1 MKKLITRTVLI
12 CVISL
17 SLYNLCFSQ
26 KIKIKGKVFDKRN
39 NEALV
44 GTNIVIKGTTTG
56 TTTDLKGVFV
66 LEVDSL
72 PVTLQISFIGY
83 VKKELRVTDASKA
96 FTIPMEGLAFTG
108 QEVVV
113 TASRVEE
120 TIMESPVSIQKI
132 NAREIQ
138 GAASG
143 DFYQDIGN
151 LQGVDVATA
160 SMGFKVINTRGF
172 NTTFNTRSVQFI
184 DGMDNQAPGL
194 QVSVGNLVGASE
206 LDLESVELISG
217 PASALYG
224 PNAMQGVVSMTTKNP
239 FDYTGLDF
247 LVKGGTRNLFDGQFR
262 YAQVLDTSLIPSL
275 PSFLNNKLAFKLTGS
290 YMQADDW
297 KAIDTAANR
306 YGDKFLGRDDPIE
319 VDLSSIVA
327 QAQYDTLN
335 FTPDEID
342 DWTALNSFLSFN
354 PGLPP
359 KKINIPSA
367 PGYME
372 SDLVD
377 YSTKSI
383 KAGASLHYKFNDSLK
398 ISYDYKFGLGTAIFQ
413 ATNRFSI
420 KNIRFQQHK
429 LELTGKN
436 FFVRGYT
443 TLENAGEAYD
453 IVFTG
458 IFLSKRSIED
468 LYVPDYLSEYFNII
482 DTLTNGFNGDDGT
495 WLWTSLANYTGTKDK
510 SLITDSAHSAAAIA
524 AANSWY
530 QPGTAEFDSVKNA
543 IINIPTRKKDG
554 SKFVDASS
562 LQHFETQYDFTEML
576 GNKLNLGLSSII
588 AGASFRRYNPHSFGT
603 IFSDTLIN
611 RSDAL
616 ESGDIDTKAK
626 YVDISTWEYGAYTQI
641 SKRFLNNKL
650 KIAGSIRFD
659 DHKNYDPQFSP
670 RVSAVYTY
678 KDHNFRIAAQ
688 SAFRAPTLQN
698 QYLYIDLGAL
708 FIEGNLNGSV
718 NYTRESVDAFNDLF
732 DTTIVS
738 LQEYQNNLQ
747 NIETL
752 SKTVLKTITLDP
764 VQPEH
769 VKSLEVGYRSIFNN
783 DLYVDMTAYY
793 SIYSNFIG
801 NRRVIRPDG
810 TAVAGE
816 ERGSDAILRSEYR
829 LYQIPANAKNDITTY
844 GGSIGISYF
853 FGRGL
858 TAKLNY
864 TYAFM
869 DTSNLGE
876 FIPGFNTPKNKFN
889 VGLKGISIYKGL
901 GFSVNYK
908 WIEGFSWESSFGDGN
923 VPTYNLLDVQLNYK
937 FSDLHSILRIGASNL
952 LNNNHIEAFGAPVV
966 GRIIYTSWTFSL

>member
-1 MKKLITRTVLI
+1 MTKIRILSVILIFTLFQSV
-12 CVISL
+12 
-17 SLYNLCFSQ
+17 NAQ
-26 KIKIKGKVFDKRN
+26 IKISGKVLDNRN
-39 NEALV
+39 KEALV

-56 TTTDLKGVFV
+56 TTTNFNGAFE

-83 VKKELRVTDASKA
+83 VKKDLRVTNAAKA
-96 FTIPMEGLAFTG
+96 LNISMEGLAFTG

-239 FDYTGLDF
+239 FDYTGLDV

-275 PSFLNNKLAFKLTGS
+275 PSFLNNKLAFKFTGS

-297 KAIDTAANR
+297 EAIDTAANR
-306 YGDKFLGRDDPIE
+306 YGDEFLGGDDPLE

-342 DWTALNSFLSFN
+342 DWIALNNFLGFN
-354 PGLPP
+354 RGLFPG
-359 KKINIPSA
+359 KINIPSA

-372 SDLVD
+372 SDLAD

-420 KNIRFQQHK
+420 KNIQFQQHK

-443 TLENAGEAYD
+443 TLENAGDAYD

-458 IFLSKRSIED
+458 IFLSKKSIED
-468 LYVPDYLSEYFNII
+468 LYVPDYLSEYFDIL
-482 DTLTNGFNGDDGT
+482 DTLTNGFESSDDGN
-495 WLWTSLANYTGTKDK
+495 WWSEDRQA
-510 SLITDSAHSAAAIA
+510 IIDSAHSAAVSA

-530 QPGTAEFDSVKNA
+530 QPGTAQFDSVYNA
-543 IINIPTRKKDG
+543 TINIPTRKKDG

-562 LQHFETQYDFTEML
+562 LQHFEAQYDFTEML

-616 ESGDIDTKAK
+616 ESGDIDINSE

-641 SKRFLNNKL
+641 SKRFLDNKL
-650 KIAGSIRFD
+650 KITGSIRFD
-659 DHKNYDPQFSP
+659 DHKNYDPQLSP
-670 RVSAVYTY
+670 RASAVYTY
-678 KDHNFRIAAQ
+678 KDNNFRVAVQ

-708 FIEGNLNGSV
+708 FLEGNLNGST
-718 NYTRESVDAFNDLF
+718 NYTRGSVDAFNDMF
-732 DTTIVS
+732 DITKVS
-738 LQEYQNNLQ
+738 LNQWVYNLDH
-747 NIETL
+747 IDSISKATL
-752 SKTVLKTITLDP
+752 KIITLAP
-764 VQPEH
+764 LQPEH
-769 VKSLEVGYRSIFNN
+769 VNSLEIGYRSIFNN
-783 DLYVDMTAYY
+783 DLYVDMTVYY

-801 NRRVIRPDG
+801 NRRVIRPLFSG
-810 TAVAGE
+810 TGVPTGEDSINAIIAGT
-816 ERGSDAILRSEYR
+816 SK
-829 LYQIPANAKNDITTY
+829 LYQIPVNAKEDITTY

-889 VGLKGISIYKGL
+889 VGLQGTSIYKGL

-923 VPTYNLLDVQLNYK
+923 VPTYNLLDVQLNYN
-937 FSDLHSILRIGASNL
+937 FSDLHSILRVGASNL
-952 LNNNHIEAFGAPVV
+952 LKNSHIEAFGAPAV